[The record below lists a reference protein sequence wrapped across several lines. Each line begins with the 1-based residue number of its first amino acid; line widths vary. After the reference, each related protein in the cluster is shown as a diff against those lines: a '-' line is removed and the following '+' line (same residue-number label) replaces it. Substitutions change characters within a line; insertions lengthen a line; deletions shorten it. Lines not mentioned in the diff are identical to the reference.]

1 MEESSL
7 GFASS
12 QLPHLVP
19 FAGWF
24 KNILS
29 MFTSAIRVD
38 EVRGAFEKF
47 GPICDVHL
55 PRDFNA
61 GCELAV

>member
-7 GFASS
+7 GVTSS

-24 KNILS
+24 KNIVS
-29 MFTSAIRVD
+29 MFTSAIRAD

-47 GPICDVHL
+47 RPIRDVHL

-61 GCELAV
+61 GYELAV